1 LVRKI
6 ADKFNVDAAKILLP
20 MQETLSLART
30 FSPITAVIIAVSGL
44 AELQPFDMVKR
55 TVVPVADGIVTV
67 VLLNYIFFF

>member
-1 LVRKI
+1 MVRKI

-44 AELQPFDMVKR
+44 AEIQPFDLVKR
-55 TVVPVADGIVTV
+55 AVVPVADGIVTV

>member
-44 AELQPFDMVKR
+44 AEIQPFDLVKR
-55 TVVPVADGIVTV
+55 AVVPVADGIVTV